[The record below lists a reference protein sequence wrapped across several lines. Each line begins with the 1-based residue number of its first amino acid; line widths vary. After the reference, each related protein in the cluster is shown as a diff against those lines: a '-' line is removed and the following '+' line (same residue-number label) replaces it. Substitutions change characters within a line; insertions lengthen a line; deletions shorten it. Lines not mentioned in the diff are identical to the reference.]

1 MRPAPHQ
8 PDDFEPGCERGG
20 WQHEAASRVEELFRD
35 GSLFSRLDDVWKVL
49 MRSIGSG
56 MPFVSGH
63 SFGAVSVSSPSPS
76 PSSAF
81 HLILVATT
89 AQLVLELGF
98 SVAARIC
105 REAGGRVTTNVMVRD
120 MDLVR
125 PDVHDTRRLEVVV
138 DGLSL
143 FGGVQLAVD
152 TTVVSALHANGSTA
166 FGSSSPEEGA
176 HLSGADRQRRKGQV
190 GCTWG

>member
-1 MRPAPHQ
+1 
-8 PDDFEPGCERGG
+8 
-20 WQHEAASRVEELFRD
+20 
-35 GSLFSRLDDVWKVL
+35 
-49 MRSIGSG
+49 
-56 MPFVSGH
+56 
-63 SFGAVSVSSPSPS
+63 
-76 PSSAF
+76 
-81 HLILVATT
+81 
-89 AQLVLELGF
+89 
-98 SVAARIC
+98 
-105 REAGGRVTTNVMVRD
+105 MVRD

-152 TTVVSALHANGSTA
+152 TTVVSALHANGEAQRTQRRGS

-190 GCTWG
+190 GCTRGRSGWPMVV